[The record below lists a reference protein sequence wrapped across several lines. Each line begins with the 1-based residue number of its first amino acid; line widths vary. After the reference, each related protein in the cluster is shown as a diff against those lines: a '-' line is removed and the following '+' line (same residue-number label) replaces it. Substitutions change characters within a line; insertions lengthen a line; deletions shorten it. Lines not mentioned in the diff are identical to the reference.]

1 MNRPSPPRGG
11 VYFAI
16 APQLEFASL
25 SDYLPTYM
33 DAYLPERLALTGAT
47 GALGFAFLQTSF
59 QRNPKLKA
67 TLLVR
72 KTSASFQ
79 APEFQAWLHHNA
91 KRVTLIDGDVRKPEK
106 AHLEALMG
114 CDGGLW
120 HFAAITALTAESEA
134 IAREI
139 HAVNLVGTERL
150 LEAWLSHHDAGS
162 FYHISTAYVVGKRHG
177 RAMETEHAMGQA
189 FRNPYEASKLAA
201 ELCVQKAFTSGMR
214 GVIFRPS
221 VVVDDQGGT
230 GGIKMVDACAYGVA
244 LAVKRK
250 EPFVFRMKRS
260 ANINLIHS
268 DWVIAAML
276 DLARLPAGHGKTY
289 HLSSPTDTYFRDIAA
304 ILEKVAPGLKVS
316 FAPELTRAELPTASK
331 IFDKAVTE
339 IRPYF
344 DADIH
349 FDRSQTD
356 RDLSA
361 GVKELPLDLAAFVEN
376 RLKAE
381 MYRVAHRK

>member
-1 MNRPSPPRGG
+1 
-11 VYFAI
+11 
-16 APQLEFASL
+16 
-25 SDYLPTYM
+25 M
-33 DAYLPERLALTGAT
+33 DAYQPERLALTGAT
-47 GALGFAFLQTSF
+47 GALGFAFLKTSF

-67 TLLVR
+67 TMLVR
-72 KTSASFQ
+72 RASASFQ
-79 APEFQAWLHHNA
+79 TPAFQEWLSHHS
-91 KRVTLIDGDVRKPEK
+91 KRVTLVDGDVRRPGK
-106 AHLEALMG
+106 AQLEPLLA

-120 HFAAITALTAESEA
+120 HFAALTALTAENEA

-150 LEAWLSHHDAGS
+150 LEAWQNHPEAGT
-162 FYHISTAYVVGKRHG
+162 FYHISTAYVAGKRNG
-177 RAMETEHAMGQA
+177 RALESENAVGQA

-201 ELCVQKAFTSGMR
+201 ELSVQKAFNSGMR
-214 GVIFRPS
+214 GTILRPS
-221 VVVDDQGGT
+221 VVVDDHGGT

-250 EPFVFRMKRS
+250 EPFVFRMKRT
-260 ANINLIHS
+260 ANINLIHN

-276 DLARLPAGHGKTY
+276 DLARLPSGPGKTY
-289 HLSSPTDTYFRDIAA
+289 HLSSPIDTYFRDIAA

-316 FAPELTRAELPTASK
+316 FSPELTRAELPTASK

-349 FDRSQTD
+349 FDRSETD

-361 GVKELPLDLAAFVEN
+361 RVKELPLDLAAFVEN

-381 MYRVAHRK
+381 MHRVAHRK